1 MQGIIGWSIEFSNI
15 ASAMAGFNIVEE
27 LAGHVKDSTG
37 FHHPFGINIYD
48 WFGIHLDIPQSLV
61 NIGITKY
68 VLLQMLVA
76 TAMVAIFVPMAVKMR
91 GGKPVNG
98 RFWNMIEAILVYLK
112 DSVIVPAIGSAKDA
126 APYVPYLW
134 TLFFFILFCNLLGM
148 VPGMGT
154 ATSAIT
160 VTATLAVCTLI
171 IVTATGILRHGPIGF
186 WTGMVPHIEGKLGP
200 VNLSTVLSPFLFVLE
215 IFSFFLKHC
224 TLCIRLMATMF
235 GGHLMLAVFFAFI
248 PMAVAFGL
256 TALPVVSVTI
266 MSLLAA
272 LAVSF
277 LELLIACL
285 QAYVFTFLT
294 SIYIGMAIH
303 QH

>member
-1 MQGIIGWSIEFSNI
+1 ME
-15 ASAMAGFNIVEE
+15 GFDIVGK
-27 LAGHVKDSTG
+27 LAEHVKDSTE
-37 FHHPFGINIYD
+37 FHFPWGH
-48 WFGIHLDIPQSLV
+48 IHIPAFLV
-61 NIGITKY
+61 DIGITKY
-68 VLLQMLVA
+68 VLLQMIVA
-76 TAMVAIFVPMAVKMR
+76 TAMVAIFIPMAAKMR
-91 GGKPVNG
+91 GGQPVRG
-98 RFWNMIEAILVYLK
+98 RFWNMFEALLVYLK
-112 DSVIVPAIGSAKDA
+112 DGVIVPAIGSAKDA
-126 APYVPYLW
+126 APYIPYLW

-148 VPGMGT
+148 VPWMGT

-160 VTATLAVCTLI
+160 VTATLAVCTFI
-171 IVTATGILRHGPIGF
+171 IVTTTGIFRHGPIGF
-186 WTGMVPHIEGKLGP
+186 WIGMVPHIEGKLGP
-200 VNLSTVLSPFLFVLE
+200 FSVAMVLSPFLFVLE

-248 PMAVAFGL
+248 PLSATAGL
-256 TALPVVSVTI
+256 YVFFPVTV

-294 SIYIGMAIH
+294 AIYIGLSIH